1 MARDTPLEWKMIDR
15 LKPVD
20 LSNIADKGMKG
31 AVMLAVAMGWNLI
44 QREGQPAQ
52 LVSREGLRRNIP
64 TDTGVR
70 QSVFWSQIASILS
83 HSDGNLPTPELIEQ
97 IVKQTGMSRAHAHV
111 LKSRTALIAAGTDVD
126 PDDQPDEEELG
137 NEGEQAEDEAEDTDD
152 PIVVDVIT
160 LPETPS
166 ATALEAPFSE
176 RVEPTLNHAGDGAQY
191 ISPVM
196 ETVIRQL
203 VEDGD
208 DQITYRCKQCGL
220 EFETKRGVGAHWQR
234 HVQAGEAEAT
244 ALLTKTIVNVVP
256 DYVPTEV
263 HNPREGSS
271 LSELRRLRKIVRDVQ
286 LAVGQDA
293 LKEYEARAFAQQR
306 RIDAL
311 QKERDD
317 AIKRADRLASDLQ
330 PGLPERITFGW
341 AVVAT
346 TPVPKE
352 LTVTIVREVE
362 RRTGFFFLGDTG
374 LPDRSPA
381 ATVTVAVTDKRA
393 TP

>member
-1 MARDTPLEWKMIDR
+1 MARGDAAERLGKLEWKMIDR

-126 PDDQPDEEELG
+126 PDDQPDEEELSDQ
-137 NEGEQAEDEAEDTDD
+137 GEQTEDEAEDTDE
-152 PIVVDVIT
+152 PVS
-160 LPETPS
+160 PEPEPPS
-166 ATALEAPFSE
+166 ATALEVPFSE

-208 DQITYRCKQCGL
+208 DQITYRCKVCGI
-220 EFETKRGVGAHWQR
+220 EYPSKRGVGAHWQV
-234 HVQAGEAEAT
+234 HVKSGEAEAT

-256 DYVPTEV
+256 GYVPTEV

-293 LKEYEARAFAQQR
+293 LKELEQRVFVQQR
-306 RIDAL
+306 KIDQLLA
-311 QKERDD
+311 ERDG
-317 AIKRADRLASDLQ
+317 AIARADRLASDLRS
-330 PGLPERITFGW
+330 LR
-341 AVVAT
+341 
-346 TPVPKE
+346 E
-352 LTVTIVREVE
+352 LIGGISDE
-362 RRTGFFFLGDTG
+362 
-374 LPDRSPA
+374 
-381 ATVTVAVTDKRA
+381 
-393 TP
+393 